1 MKHIR
6 RTTMV
11 SIVLL
16 VPMAAALAGLNSNPP
31 PPDEGAFTY
40 MGELHR
46 LGESYSGTADFR
58 FTLWD
63 APTDGAQV
71 APMQERM
78 DLTVSDGLFQARLRF
93 DETTFD
99 NAASWLEIA
108 VRTPSGEGRFTTLA
122 PRQEIVSSRHDLRDV
137 NAEEAGDE
145 SGDDSIV

>member
-1 MKHIR
+1 MKHMR
-6 RTTMV
+6 RTTLV

-16 VPMAAALAGLNSNPP
+16 LPMAAALAGLSGDPP

-63 APTDGAQV
+63 APTDGSQV
-71 APMQERM
+71 APMQARSK
-78 DLTVSDGLFQARLRF
+78 LAVSDGLFQARLRF
-93 DETTFD
+93 AEKTFD
-99 NAASWLEIA
+99 GAARWLEIE

-122 PRQEIVSSRHDLRDV
+122 PRQQVVSSRHELRDV
-137 NAEEAGDE
+137 NADEA
-145 SGDDSIV
+145 